1 MSSPSNSCPQAGQVK
16 VSLQSTISGLLG
28 ASRTSWLRSVVAFAA
43 GLILVALL
51 CRRLDLRTIVA
62 VAKRASLPLLGLSV
76 AALCAFYFLRAVR
89 WAIILKRKV
98 GFVALFTYSSIGY
111 LISSVAPMQAG
122 ELVKPALVRARHGLP
137 YFATAASVAVE
148 RLLDVA
154 TLVLLGVTGIIALP
168 GHALGPAWVAA
179 SLKAGG
185 LLCALGFLMLALSS
199 RWAGGVLHVVSRTFS
214 LLHLPPRINDQIVVI
229 LRVFLRGAGG
239 ALSPL
244 NLFCALLCSIA
255 LWGANAASVAI
266 IFWAVNGRV
275 PSIPALLV
283 GFAVLSIGL
292 AIPLS
297 PGYIGQYEGLWL
309 LVFASLHVAPGSD
322 VLAVGL
328 LCHGLILLTIAFF
341 GLLSLGFLRLPN
353 RAESSTGEN
362 PRLLP

>member
-1 MSSPSNSCPQAGQVK
+1 
-16 VSLQSTISGLLG
+16 
-28 ASRTSWLRSVVAFAA
+28 
-43 GLILVALL
+43 
-51 CRRLDLRTIVA
+51 VA
-62 VAKRASLPLLGLSV
+62 V
-76 AALCAFYFLRAVR
+76 LCVFYLLRAVR
-89 WAIILKRKV
+89 WAIILKWKV
-98 GFVALFTYSSIGY
+98 GCFPLLVYSSIGY
-111 LISSVAPMQAG
+111 LVSSVAPAQAG

-154 TLVLLGVTGIIALP
+154 TLVLLGVSATFALP
-168 GHALGPAWVAA
+168 GHALGPAWIAT

-199 RWAGGVLHVVSRTFS
+199 RWAGGVLRAISRTFAF
-214 LLHLPPRINDQIVVI
+214 LRLPLRFNDQITGVVK
-229 LRVFLRGAGG
+229 VFLQGASG

-244 NLFCALLCSIA
+244 NLFGALLCSLA
-255 LWGANAASVAI
+255 MWGANAASVAI
-266 IFWAVNGRV
+266 VFRAVNGRL
-275 PSIPALLV
+275 PYIPAVLV

-309 LVFASLHVAPGSD
+309 LVFASLHVAPKGD

-341 GLLSLGFLRLPN
+341 GLLSLGFLRQPV
-353 RAESSTGEN
+353 RSESSPGGN